1 MKKIALV
8 PAAGSGSR
16 MASATPKQYL
26 DLLGQPLIAHTLR
39 ALLGAAQIDQVVV
52 VISPEDEWW
61 GSYDWAALLGP
72 LGRLLVLRVG
82 GASRA
87 ESVMNGLATIAEIPP
102 NPPSMKGGTAATLA
116 GSIADMPASVSP
128 FEVGGLGG
136 LGGIS
141 GMAEIAANEDCWVL
155 VHDAARP
162 CLTSVQV
169 DSMITAL
176 EYDAVGG
183 ILAVPVADT
192 LKIAAAEQRIART
205 TPRDGLWQAQTP
217 QMFRRGELL
226 AALQDALPDHV
237 ADITDEASALERLG
251 KSPKLIMGSPWNL
264 KVTYPQDLAL
274 AGLLLSANSVE

>member
-39 ALLGAAQIDQVVV
+39 ALLGATEINQVVV

-61 GSYDWAALLGP
+61 ASYDWSALLGD
-72 LGRLLVLRVG
+72 LSRLLVLRVG

-87 ESVMNGLATIAEIPP
+87 ESVMNGLAALDVPDD
-102 NPPSMKGGTAATLA
+102 S
-116 GSIADMPASVSP
+116 
-128 FEVGGLGG
+128 
-136 LGGIS
+136 
-141 GMAEIAANEDCWVL
+141 WVL

-162 CLTSVQV
+162 CLTSAQV
-169 DSMITAL
+169 SQMITQL

-192 LKIAAAEQRIART
+192 LKVAASEYDQHGHAQIERT
-205 TPRDGLWQAQTP
+205 TPRAGLWQAQTP

-226 AALQDALPDHV
+226 AALQDALPQHV
-237 ADITDEASALERLG
+237 NDITDEASALERLG
-251 KSPKLIMGSPWNL
+251 KTPKLIMGSPWNL
-264 KVTYPQDLAL
+264 KVTYPQDLQL
-274 AGLLLSANSVE
+274 AGLLLKAQP

>member
-39 ALLGAAQIDQVVV
+39 ALLGAQQVDQVIV

-61 GSYDWAALLGP
+61 GSYDWLELLGD
-72 LGRLLVLRVG
+72 LTRLQVLRVG

-87 ESVMNGLATIAEIPP
+87 ESVMNGLAAMVEIPP
-102 NPPSMKGGTAATLA
+102 NPPLSKGGIGGVDS
-116 GSIADMPASVSP
+116 GSHASVASDLVPP
-128 FEVGGLGG
+128 FIEGG

-141 GMAEIAANEDCWVL
+141 AIGEIAANEDCWVL

-162 CLTSVQV
+162 CLSSAQV
-169 DSMITAL
+169 NEMITRL

-217 QMFRRGELL
+217 QMFRHSELL

-237 ADITDEASALERLG
+237 LEITDEASALERLG
-251 KSPKLIMGSPWNL
+251 QSPKLIMGSPWNL
-264 KVTYPQDLAL
+264 KVTYPQDLVL
-274 AGLLLSANSVE
+274 AGLLLRG

>member
-1 MKKIALV
+1 MSAIALV

-16 MASATPKQYL
+16 MASTTPKQYL

-39 ALLGAAQIDQVVV
+39 ALLGAARLAQVVV

-61 GSYDWAALLGP
+61 ASYDWADLLGESFA
-72 LGRLLVLRVG
+72 RLLVLRVG
-82 GASRA
+82 GDSRA
-87 ESVMNGLATIAEIPP
+87 QSVMNGLLELGNDRQVQIPP
-102 NPPSMKGGTAATLA
+102 NPPFTKGGVTALNRGATMGESQSA
-116 GSIADMPASVSP
+116 PP
-128 FEVGGLGG
+128 FDEGG

-141 GMAEIAANEDCWVL
+141 AQKADDGWVL

-162 CLTSVQV
+162 CITSQQV
-169 DSMITAL
+169 DDMIAQL

-192 LKIAAAEQRIART
+192 LKVATKEQAIART
-205 TPRDGLWQAQTP
+205 TPRAGLWQAQTP
-217 QMFRRGELL
+217 QMFRQQELL
-226 AALQDALPDHV
+226 AALQTALPEHV

-264 KVTYPQDLAL
+264 KVTYPQDLVL
-274 AGLLLSANSVE
+274 AGLLLKAEPL

>member
-26 DLLGQPLIAHTLR
+26 DLLGQPLIAYTLR

-61 GSYDWAALLGP
+61 GSYDWAALLGS
-72 LGRLLVLRVG
+72 LERLQVLRVG

-87 ESVMNGLATIAEIPP
+87 ESVLNGLAAID
-102 NPPSMKGGTAATLA
+102 AAD
-116 GSIADMPASVSP
+116 GS
-128 FEVGGLGG
+128 
-136 LGGIS
+136 
-141 GMAEIAANEDCWVL
+141 WVL

-162 CLTSVQV
+162 CLTSAQV
-169 DSMITAL
+169 DSMITQL
-176 EYDAVGG
+176 EYDPVGG

-217 QMFRRGELL
+217 QMFRHGELL
-226 AALQDALPDHV
+226 AALQDALPGHV
-237 ADITDEASALERLG
+237 TEITDEASALERLG

-264 KVTYPQDLAL
+264 KVTYPQDLEL
-274 AGLLLSANSVE
+274 ASLLLQR